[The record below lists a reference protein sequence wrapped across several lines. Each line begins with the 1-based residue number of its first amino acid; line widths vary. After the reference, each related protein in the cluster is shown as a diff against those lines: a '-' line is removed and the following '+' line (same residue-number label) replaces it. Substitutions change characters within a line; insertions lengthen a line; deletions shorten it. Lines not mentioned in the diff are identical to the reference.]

1 MQHGLYNTQQAF
13 NFPLYSGNISL
24 GRSIGTATYFSR
36 TAAGLSQSLY
46 RRKRLQAASV
56 TINLQFSRAF
66 TNDLDGAAY
75 ACERLC
81 GVVGE
86 LYWIGEYIGRYC
98 VESVGISPVIDG
110 DGIAALGVSLAL
122 KEGRV
127 PSQFKEISIKTMER
141 T

>member
-13 NFPLYSGNISL
+13 NFPSYSGNISL

-36 TAAGLSQSLY
+36 TGLSQSLY

-56 TINLQFSRAF
+56 TINLQFARAF

-86 LYWIGEYIGRYC
+86 LYWIDEYIGKYC

-110 DGIAALGVSLAL
+110 DGIAVLGVSLAL
-122 KEGRV
+122 REGRV
-127 PSQFKEISIKTMER
+127 PSQFKEVSIKTMER
-141 T
+141 A